1 MSQKNVEIVSAVIDY
16 YNANGDLPWEMIDPE
31 VEWVV
36 GPAWV
41 AGTYRGHDG
50 VRVFFARIAEA
61 F

>member
-1 MSQKNVEIVSAVIDY
+1 MSQENVAVVSAVIDY
-16 YNANGDLPWEMIDPE
+16 YNATGDLLWEMIDSE

-41 AGTYRGHDG
+41 AGTYRGHNG
-50 VRVFFARIAEA
+50 VRAFFARIAEA